1 MGQPANQLTVKDLV
15 KKYENPSGPSQEV
28 LKGINLVLSQGDF
41 IALKGPSGSGKS
53 SFLNIIG
60 GLDRPTSGKVTFGSL
75 DLAVMDEEAIAD
87 FRLNKL
93 GFVFQE
99 QHLLPQLTVMEN
111 ILLPTLPKNARGND
125 GNSCDYAIS
134 LLEKFGLL
142 EKISQMPYLL
152 SGGEKQRVAVIRAL
166 MNRPEMILADEPTGS
181 LDRENASRIA
191 EMLSEINSSYSATI
205 VMATHSDEIAS
216 KAKKIY
222 LLKDGKLETANRTP
236 GI

>member
-1 MGQPANQLTVKDLV
+1 M
-15 KKYENPSGPSQEV
+15 
-28 LKGINLVLSQGDF
+28 
-41 IALKGPSGSGKS
+41 
-53 SFLNIIG
+53 
-60 GLDRPTSGKVTFGSL
+60 
-75 DLAVMDEEAIAD
+75 AD

-99 QHLLPQLTVMEN
+99 QHLLPQLTVIEN

-125 GNSCDYAIS
+125 GNSYDYAIS

-142 EKISQMPYLL
+142 EKIGQMPCSL

-181 LDRENASRIA
+181 LDRENSYKIA
-191 EMLSEINSSYSATI
+191 DMLSEINSSYSVT
-205 VMATHSDEIAS
+205 VVLVTHSDEIAS

-222 LLKDGKLETANRTP
+222 LLKDGKLETENRTS